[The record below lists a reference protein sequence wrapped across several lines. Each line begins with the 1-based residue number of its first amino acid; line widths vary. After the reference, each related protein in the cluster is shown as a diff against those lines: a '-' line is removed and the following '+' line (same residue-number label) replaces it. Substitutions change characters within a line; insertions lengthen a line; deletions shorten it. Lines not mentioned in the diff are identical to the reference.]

1 MMVVLSKNL
10 VVIDN
15 DFKDSGQVLDKV
27 DWVAF
32 NYTG

>member
-15 DFKDSGQVLDKV
+15 GFKDSGQVLDKV
-27 DWVAF
+27 DWVVF